1 MTTRWDIDAADER
14 LSLFTSL
21 TNHQLRNALDP
32 KMGVVIVE
40 SEIAIRVALAE
51 GLEPLAFLLSK
62 RRLQSME
69 DVLSSLDDEVPVYV
83 LTAQES
89 EKICGYAVT
98 RGALAAMR
106 RPQVLDLA
114 ELLGR
119 CRRLVVLEGI
129 TDTANVGAIFRNAAA
144 LGADGVICAPTC
156 ADPLTRR
163 SVRVSMGNVF
173 KLPWLR
179 LSGAWPHPFLEDL
192 KEAGFERLALAL
204 VEGACDVSDPRLKDL
219 DRVALFFGSEGYGL
233 SLEVVEACDHKVII
247 PMMGGVDSLN
257 VAAST
262 AVALWELFDRGVQH
276 S

>member
-1 MTTRWDIDAADER
+1 M
-14 LSLFTSL
+14 
-21 TNHQLRNALDP
+21 
-32 KMGVVIVE
+32 IVE
-40 SEIAIRVALAE
+40 SKIALEGALEEGVEVVSLLVDERRLESCAYLIERIGGNAPVYAMEHEAMSSLVGFKVTRGVLAACKRPQALSVHDVLARSRNLCVAE
-51 GLEPLAFLLSK
+51 GLV
-62 RRLQSME
+62 
-69 DVLSSLDDEVPVYV
+69 DVSNM
-83 LTAQES
+83 
-89 EKICGYAVT
+89 
-98 RGALAAMR
+98 GAL
-106 RPQVLDLA
+106 
-114 ELLGR
+114 
-119 CRRLVVLEGI
+119 
-129 TDTANVGAIFRNAAA
+129 FRSAAA
-144 LGADGVICAPTC
+144 LGVDGIIVSPECTN
-156 ADPLTRR
+156 PLSRR
-163 SVRVSMGNVF
+163 AIRVSMGNVF

-179 LSGAWPHPFLEDL
+179 LSGAWPQPFIEDL